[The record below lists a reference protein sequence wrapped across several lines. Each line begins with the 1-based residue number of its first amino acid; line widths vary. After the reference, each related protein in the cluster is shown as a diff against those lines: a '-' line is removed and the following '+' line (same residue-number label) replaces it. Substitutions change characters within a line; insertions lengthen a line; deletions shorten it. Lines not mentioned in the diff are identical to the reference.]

1 MFLYNLLIE
10 NKTIR
15 EIRKYFELK
24 KAKMREIQSFK
35 MHRLENNSNTKSM
48 P

>member
-10 NKTIR
+10 NKIMS

-24 KAKMREIQSFK
+24 KAKMREI
-35 MHRLENNSNTKSM
+35 
-48 P
+48 